1 MSLELIVGKRRCHI
15 ISNHKPLR
23 VPGADF
29 SPVLSEVCDT
39 YINDLCLT
47 GLIGDM
53 NLDMKCQNALG
64 GHSKI
69 GICT

>member
-39 YINDLCLT
+39 YINDL
-47 GLIGDM
+47 
-53 NLDMKCQNALG
+53 
-64 GHSKI
+64 
-69 GICT
+69 